1 MKKGQDDKIS
11 AWSRFKFSKFF
22 ANLYYFFL
30 LHLHIILGILGFAAS
45 IAIILFFAEL
55 IFPKYVHLFNYSLT
69 EKTFDELVKEK
80 RYHAAISFMEFK
92 KDVVDESDN
101 FYEFRYE
108 MADCYIKT
116 GDYPKALEQY
126 RLLRQQISQKLKEDS
141 KKLSREELDLLNQFI
156 DMGISKEE
164 FRIYMLMGDK
174 SNISKKYLELKKKQS
189 RLDFDKVQNW
199 LSEQSEDFEDKF
211 GDFDIIDGFTL
222 ELIQGAYSENLSDGL
237 RQMED
242 YTIKVGNSEKYNPVY
257 KLKCLNILI
266 GMLLEQ
272 GRTINARHFLEYALQ
287 EVDALEYNS
296 IIFSRLGDLSDYCYQ
311 LNDNFNGRR
320 LLKKYLSVIE
330 DEYEKGDI
338 GYLSAHSKELKLLL
352 KDEEWGKLEDKADEI
367 SEALRKQ
374 IINNFTGMTAAQRE
388 YFIAQFKPIFDFVN
402 MAVEIHPSEKLL
414 RTAFD
419 NNMFIKGL
427 LLRSEQSVAN
437 AIDAMG
443 DNELSSQYRKFVS
456 LSQELTA
463 REYISGPGN
472 AFRKKQLRDS
482 IDALETSIAA
492 KSMEFRRSNA
502 NLPTLSDIRK
512 ALSDGEYMLQ
522 IVEGEKSYY
531 SLMLD
536 HKGKIAYNQI
546 AYKAEMS
553 KYVGDMGGL
562 YADASIPHAIL
573 GKALANLNGATVFY
587 STTGLFNQI
596 AIPALCWD
604 DNGLALCDI
613 AKFRLLG
620 SPADIIR
627 IKESEHAFNLT
638 AKNTLL
644 WGGIQ
649 YGDSIST
656 DDSNTLRAIE
666 RGEDLY
672 YLRGSEE
679 EVLNIKNAL
688 YAKGYKAYAYTGTNA
703 TEKSFTGRSGKKD
716 YILHISTHGF
726 FHDDQA
732 FVNPMQNC
740 GLLFAN
746 SQSAWKS
753 ETPLSNLNQSDGIL
767 RADEISNMNLN
778 GCRLVVLSACQT
790 GLGYSDNSE
799 GVYGLQRAFKLAGA
813 ENVLMSLWKVDD
825 QATAKLMVAFYNHLI
840 AGQQPEEA
848 LISARNELRRSGAS
862 PSQWGAFIL
871 LN

>member
-1 MKKGQDDKIS
+1 MKKGQGDKIS
-11 AWSRFKFSKFF
+11 AWSKFKFSKLF

-30 LHLHIILGILGFAAS
+30 LYIHVMLGILGLAAS

-69 EKTFDELVKEK
+69 ANTFDELVKDK

-92 KDVVDESDN
+92 KDVVDTSEN
-101 FYEFRYE
+101 FYKFRYE

-116 GDYPKALEQY
+116 GDYPRALEQY
-126 RLLRQQISQKLKEDS
+126 RLLRLQISNKLQEDS
-141 KKLSREELDLLNQFI
+141 QEHSREELDLIKQYI

-164 FRIYMLMGDK
+164 FRIYMLIGDK
-174 SNISKKYLELKKKQS
+174 FNISNKYHELKDKQN
-189 RLDFDKVQNW
+189 RLDFDSVQNL
-199 LSEQSEDFEDKF
+199 LSEQSEDFEERF
-211 GDFDIIDGFTL
+211 GGFDIIDGFTL
-222 ELIQGAYSENLSDGL
+222 ELIQGAYSENQIDGL
-237 RQMED
+237 RKMED
-242 YTIKVGNSEKYNPVY
+242 YTIMVGNSEKYNPVY

-272 GRTINARHFLEYALQ
+272 GRTINARHFLEDALQ

-296 IIFSRLGDLSDYCYQ
+296 IIFSQLGDLSDYCYI

-352 KDEEWGKLEDKADEI
+352 KDEEWDKLEDKADEI

-402 MAVEIHPSEKLL
+402 MAVEIHPSERLV
-414 RTAFD
+414 RTAFE

-427 LLRSEQSVAN
+427 LLRSEQSVSN
-437 AIDAMG
+437 AIDGMG
-443 DNELSSQYRKFVS
+443 DNELSSQYRKYVS

-472 AFRKKQLRDS
+472 AFRKNQLRDS
-482 IDALETSIAA
+482 INTLEVSIAA
-492 KSMEFRRSNA
+492 QSMEFQRA
-502 NLPTLSDIRK
+502 NSSLPTISDIK
-512 ALSDGEYMLQ
+512 NALNEREYMLQ

-531 SLMLD
+531 ALMLD
-536 HKGKIAYNQI
+536 HKGKIVYNQI
-546 AYKAEMS
+546 ASKAEMS

-573 GKALANLNGATVFY
+573 GTALANLNGATVFY
-587 STTGLFNQI
+587 STTGMFNQI

-604 DNGLALCDI
+604 DNGLALGDVE
-613 AKFRLLG
+613 KFRLLG

-627 IKESEHAFNLT
+627 IKESDHDFNLT

-649 YGDSIST
+649 YGDSIPT
-656 DDSNTLRAIE
+656 GDSDTLRTIE
-666 RGEDLY
+666 RGEDLH
-672 YLRGSEE
+672 YLHGSEE
-679 EVLNIKNAL
+679 EVLNIKNILSAR
-688 YAKGYKAYAYTGTNA
+688 GYNAYAYTGKNA
-703 TEKSFTGRSGKKD
+703 TEKSFTSRSGKMD

-726 FHDDQA
+726 YHDDQA
-732 FVNPMQNC
+732 FVNPMRNC

-746 SQSAWKS
+746 SQAAWKS
-753 ETPLSNLNQSDGIL
+753 NTPLSNINQSDGIL
-767 RADEISNMNLN
+767 RADEIANMNLK

-840 AGQQPEEA
+840 SGQQPEDA
-848 LISARNELRRSGAS
+848 LISARNELRRTGAS

>member
-11 AWSRFKFSKFF
+11 AWSKFKFSKLF

-30 LHLHIILGILGFAAS
+30 FHIHVILGILGCS
-45 IAIILFFAEL
+45 VGIAIILFFAEL

-92 KDVVDESDN
+92 KDVVDASDN

-108 MADCYIKT
+108 LADCYIKT

-126 RLLRQQISQKLKEDS
+126 RHLRQQISQKLKEDS
-141 KKLSREELDLLNQFI
+141 QKLSREELDLINQFI
-156 DMGISKEE
+156 EMGISKEE
-164 FRIYMLMGDK
+164 FRIYMLIGDK
-174 SNISKKYLELKKKQS
+174 SNISKKYHELKEKQKS
-189 RLDFDKVQNW
+189 LDFDRVQNW
-199 LSEQSEDFEDKF
+199 LSEQAEDFEEKF
-211 GDFDIIDGFTL
+211 GDFEIIDGFTL
-222 ELIQGAYSENLSDGL
+222 ELIQGTYSENPIEGL
-237 RQMED
+237 REMED

-272 GRTINARHFLEYALQ
+272 RRTINARHFLEYALQ

-296 IIFSRLGDLSDYCYQ
+296 IIFSQLGDLSDYCYK

-352 KDEEWGKLEDKADEI
+352 KDEEWDKLEDKTDEI
-367 SEALRKQ
+367 SEALHKQ

-388 YFIAQFKPIFDFVN
+388 YFIALFKPIFDFVN
-402 MAVEIHPSEKLL
+402 MAVEIHPSERLV
-414 RTAFD
+414 RTAFE

-427 LLRSEQSVAN
+427 LLRSEQSVSN

-443 DNELSSQYRKFVS
+443 DNELSSQYRKFIS

-482 IDALETSIAA
+482 INALEVSIAA
-492 KSMEFRRSNA
+492 KSMEFQRSNSS
-502 NLPTLSDIRK
+502 LPTISDIK
-512 ALSDGEYMLQ
+512 NALNEREYILQ

-531 SLMLD
+531 ALMLD
-536 HKGKIAYNQI
+536 HTGNITYKHIA
-546 AYKAEMS
+546 S
-553 KYVGDMGGL
+553 KTDLLKYASDMGGL
-562 YADASIPHAIL
+562 YANASIPHAIL
-573 GKALANLNGATVFY
+573 GKVMVNLYGATVFY
-587 STTGLFNQI
+587 STTGIFNQI

-604 DNGLALCDI
+604 NDGLALGDI
-613 AKFRLLG
+613 AKFRLLS
-620 SPADIIR
+620 SPADIKR
-627 IKESEHAFNLT
+627 IKETEHDFNLT

-649 YGDSIST
+649 YGDSIPA
-656 DDSNTLRAIE
+656 DDHDTLRAIE
-666 RGEDLY
+666 RGEDLH

-679 EVLNIKNAL
+679 EVLNIKKAL
-688 YAKGYKAYAYTGTNA
+688 SAKRYKVYAYTGKNA
-703 TEKSFTGRSGKKD
+703 TEKSFTDRSGKND

-732 FVNPMQNC
+732 FVNPMQNS

-746 SQSAWKS
+746 SQAAWKS
-753 ETPLSNLNQSDGIL
+753 NTPLSNLNQSDGIL

-840 AGQQPEEA
+840 SGQQPEDA
-848 LISARNELRRSGAS
+848 LISARNELRKAGAS

>member
-1 MKKGQDDKIS
+1 MKKRQDDKIA
-11 AWSRFKFSKFF
+11 AWNRFKFSKLFE
-22 ANLYYFFL
+22 NLYYFFL
-30 LHLHIILGILGFAAS
+30 FHIHVILGILGFAAG
-45 IAIILFFAEL
+45 IAIMLFVAEL
-55 IFPKYVHLFNYSLT
+55 IFPEYVHFFNYSLT

-92 KDVVDESDN
+92 KNVVDASDN
-101 FYEFRYE
+101 LSELRYE
-108 MADCYIKT
+108 IADCYIKT

-126 RLLRQQISQKLKEDS
+126 RLLRQHINRKLKEDS
-141 KKLSREELDLLNQFI
+141 KRLSKEEFDLISQFI
-156 DMGISKEE
+156 DMVITKEE
-164 FRIYMLMGDK
+164 FRIYMLIGDK
-174 SNISKKYLELKKKQS
+174 SNISKKYHELIEKQN

-199 LSEQSEDFEDKF
+199 LSEQAEDFEEEF

-222 ELIQGAYSENLSDGL
+222 ELIQGAYSENPIEGL
-237 RQMED
+237 RQMEH
-242 YTIKVGNSEKYNPVY
+242 YTIKVRNSVKYNPIY

-266 GMLLEQ
+266 EMLLEQ
-272 GRTINARHFLEYALQ
+272 GRSINARYFMECALQ

-296 IIFSRLGDLSDYCYQ
+296 IIFSQLGDLSDYCYK
-311 LNDNFNGRR
+311 LNDNFNGCR

-338 GYLSAHSKELKLLL
+338 GYLKAHSKELKLLL
-352 KDEEWGKLEDKADEI
+352 KNVEWDKLEDKADEI

-388 YFIAQFKPIFDFVN
+388 YFIAQFKPIFEFVN
-402 MAVEIHPSEKLL
+402 MAVELHPSEKLV
-414 RTAFD
+414 RTAFE

-427 LLRSEQSVAN
+427 LLRSEQSVSN

-443 DNELSSQYRKFVS
+443 DKDLSSQYRKFVS

-482 IDALETSIAA
+482 ISELEASIAA
-492 KSMEFRRSNA
+492 KSMEFQRSNSS
-502 NLPTLSDIRK
+502 LPTLSDIRK
-512 ALSDGEYMLQ
+512 ALNDGEYMLQ
-522 IVEGEKSYY
+522 IIAGEKSYY
-531 SLMLD
+531 ALMLD
-536 HKGKIAYNQI
+536 RKGKIAYNHI
-546 AYKAEMS
+546 AS
-553 KYVGDMGGL
+553 KTNLLKYAGDMGSL
-562 YADASIPHAIL
+562 YADASIPHSIL
-573 GKALANLNGATVFY
+573 GKVMENLNGSTVFY
-587 STTGLFNQI
+587 SATGIFNHI

-604 DNGLALCDI
+604 DNGLTLGDI

-620 SPADIIR
+620 NPADIKR
-627 IKESEHAFNLT
+627 IKKAEYDFNLT

-649 YGDSIST
+649 YGDTVPT
-656 DDSNTLRAIE
+656 DNPHTLRAIE
-666 RGEDLY
+666 RGEELH

-679 EVLNIKNAL
+679 EVLNIKKAL
-688 YAKGYKAYAYTGTNA
+688 SAKGYKAYAFTGKYA
-703 TEKSFTGRSGKKD
+703 TEKSFMGRSGKRD

-732 FVNPMQNC
+732 FVNPMQNS

-746 SQSAWKS
+746 SQAAWKS
-753 ETPLSNLNQSDGIL
+753 NTLLSNLNQTDGVL
-767 RADEISNMNLN
+767 RADEIANMNLN

-813 ENVLMSLWKVDD
+813 QSVLMSLWSVDD
-825 QATAKLMVAFYNHLI
+825 KATAELMTEFYNGLI
-840 AGQQPEEA
+840 AGHDPDDA
-848 LISARNELRRSGAS
+848 LVSAQRSLRQKGYS
-862 PSQWGAFIL
+862 PDKWAAFVL

>member
-11 AWSRFKFSKFF
+11 AWNRFKFSKLF

-30 LHLHIILGILGFAAS
+30 FHIHVILGILGFAAS

-69 EKTFDELVKEK
+69 AKTFDELVKEK

-126 RLLRQQISQKLKEDS
+126 RLLRKQISQKLKEDS
-141 KKLSREELDLLNQFI
+141 EKISKEELDLINQFI

-164 FRIYMLMGDK
+164 FRIYMLIGDK
-174 SNISKKYLELKKKQS
+174 SNISKKYHELKEKQKS
-189 RLDFDKVQNW
+189 LDFDRVQNW
-199 LSEQSEDFEDKF
+199 LSEQAEDFEEKF

-222 ELIQGAYSENLSDGL
+222 ELIQGAYSENPIEGL

-242 YTIKVGNSEKYNPVY
+242 YIIKVGNSQKYNPVY

-296 IIFSRLGDLSDYCYQ
+296 LIFNQLGDLSDYCYK

-338 GYLSAHSKELKLLL
+338 GYLSAHSKELKLHL
-352 KDEEWGKLEDKADEI
+352 KDEEWNKLEDKAYEI
-367 SEALRKQ
+367 SETLRKQ

-402 MAVEIHPSEKLL
+402 KAVEIHPSEKLV
-414 RTAFD
+414 RTAFE

-427 LLRSEQSVAN
+427 LLRSEKAVAN
-437 AIDAMG
+437 AIDAME
-443 DNELSSQYRKFVS
+443 DKELSSQYRKFVS

-482 IDALETSIAA
+482 INALEVSIAA
-492 KSMEFRRSNA
+492 KSMEFQRSNSS
-502 NLPTLSDIRK
+502 LPTISDIRK
-512 ALSDGEYMLQ
+512 ALNDGEYVLQ

-531 SLMLD
+531 ALMLD
-536 HKGKIAYNQI
+536 HKGKIAYNHI
-546 AYKAEMS
+546 AS
-553 KYVGDMGGL
+553 KKDFPKYTCDMGSL

-573 GKALANLNGATVFY
+573 GKVMDNLNGATVFY
-587 STTGLFNQI
+587 STTGIFNQI

-604 DNGLALCDI
+604 GNGLALGDI

-620 SPADIIR
+620 SPADIKR
-627 IKESEHAFNLT
+627 IKEAEHDFNLT

-649 YGDSIST
+649 YGDSIPT
-656 DDSNTLRAIE
+656 EYHDTLRAIM
-666 RGEDLY
+666 RGEDLH

-679 EVLNIKNAL
+679 EVLNIKKTL
-688 YAKGYKAYAYTGTNA
+688 SAKGYKAYAYTGKNA

-732 FVNPMQNC
+732 FVNPMRNS

-746 SQSAWKS
+746 SQAAWKS
-753 ETPLSNLNQSDGIL
+753 NTPLSNLNQSDGIL
-767 RADEISNMNLN
+767 RADEIANMNLN

-799 GVYGLQRAFKLAGA
+799 GVYGLQRAFKRAGA

-840 AGQQPEEA
+840 SGQQPEDA
-848 LISARNELRRSGAS
+848 LISARNELRKAGAS